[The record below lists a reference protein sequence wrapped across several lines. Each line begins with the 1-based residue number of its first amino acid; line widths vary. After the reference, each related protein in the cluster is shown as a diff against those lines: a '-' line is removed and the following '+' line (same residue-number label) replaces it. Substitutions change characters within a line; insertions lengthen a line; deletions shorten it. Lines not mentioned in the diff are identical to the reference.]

1 MHVLA
6 CCLQLASPQ
15 QEQMRFDVLAALGKG
30 EPSMILPCGLLPWSG
45 HSSNSINCQRNEQ
58 KARSIAGETHNC
70 KPFPMLVHE
79 TRKESLYMP

>member
-6 CCLQLASPQ
+6 CCLQLASQQ
-15 QEQMRFDVLAALGKG
+15 QEQVRFHVLAALGKG
-30 EPSMILPCGLLPWSG
+30 EPSRILPCGFFHGHLVRALKLPEETSKRLAAL
-45 HSSNSINCQRNEQ
+45 Q
-58 KARSIAGETHNC
+58 ETHNC